1 MGYILFSVGICEET
15 GVIMSAFLLKFLRR
29 LYTLFKFYSAMALL
43 GALAV
48 IVVGIV
54 LEKPVVLIAALMIV
68 CIATMMVL
76 LLAQSYRRPLR
87 SDGLPGERPPILPE
101 SLMIVSLPSELADD
115 IIGDLRQ
122 EFDHLGSKYGRYSAI
137 TWYTIQSW
145 SIFIKAVAFHCGLSF
160 GKSLTSESRR

>member
-1 MGYILFSVGICEET
+1 
-15 GVIMSAFLLKFLRR
+15 MSAFLLKFLRR

-48 IVVGIV
+48 IVIGIV
-54 LEKPVVLIAALMIV
+54 VEKPIVLIAALMIV
-68 CIATMMVL
+68 CVATMMVL
-76 LLAQSYRRPLR
+76 LLAQSHRRPQR
-87 SDGLPGERPPILPE
+87 SHEQQEMPPILPE

-115 IIGDLRQ
+115 IIEDLRE
-122 EFDHLGSKYGRYSAI
+122 EFDHLRSKYGRYSAV

-145 SIFIKAVAFHCGLSF
+145 TVFIKAVAFHCGLSF

>member
-1 MGYILFSVGICEET
+1 
-15 GVIMSAFLLKFLRR
+15 MSAFMLNFLRR
-29 LYTLFKFYSAMALL
+29 LYKLFKIYSTLALL

-54 LEKPVVLIAALMIV
+54 VEKPVVLLAAFMLVSVTAML
-68 CIATMMVL
+68 VL
-76 LLAQSYRRPLR
+76 LLAQSNGRRQR
-87 SDGLPGERPPILPE
+87 SHELQELPPILPE
-101 SLMIVSLPSELADD
+101 SLMIVSLPSEVADD

-122 EFDHLGSKYGRYSAI
+122 EFDHLRSKYGRYSAI
-137 TWYTIQSW
+137 TWYTIQSS

>member
-1 MGYILFSVGICEET
+1 MR
-15 GVIMSAFLLKFLRR
+15 AFLLKFLRR

-54 LEKPVVLIAALMIV
+54 VEKPIVLIAALMIV
-68 CIATMMVL
+68 CVAIMMVL
-76 LLAQSYRRPLR
+76 LFAQSHRRPQR
-87 SDGLPGERPPILPE
+87 TDGLPDERPPILPE

-115 IIGDLRQ
+115 IIGDLRE
-122 EFDHLGSKYGRYSAI
+122 EFDHLRTKYGRYSAV

-145 SIFIKAVAFHCGLSF
+145 TVFIKALAFHCGLNF
-160 GKSLTSESRR
+160 GKSLTSETRR